1 MFEEEMITWSV
12 DGGGDLFYRSRHR
25 FSITNVGGFIRVL
38 RPDRVS
44 CRYLYFALSCLHSQV
59 VFDWVRK
66 AHPSVIRNVYTAIPL
81 PPLDEQKR
89 IVAILDQA
97 FAALD
102 RARAN
107 AEVNLADANNLFEQ
121 VLHVTFVEAAIG
133 TRALPFA
140 ALCEALTPKTKIK
153 RQDYLEEGL
162 YPIVSQ
168 EARLVSGY
176 WNDLEA
182 LMGLSEP
189 VVVFG
194 DHTCCLKYV
203 DFDFVVG
210 ADGTKVLKPKPG
222 ILAAYLYFGLRSQ
235 PIPEG
240 GYARHFKLL
249 REKCLP

>member
-1 MFEEEMITWSV
+1 M
-12 DGGGDLFYRSRHR
+12 
-25 FSITNVGGFIRVL
+25 
-38 RPDRVS
+38 
-44 CRYLYFALSCLHSQV
+44 
-59 VFDWVRK
+59 
-66 AHPSVIRNVYTAIPL
+66 PL

-107 AEVNLADANNLFEQ
+107 AEANLADANNLFEQ
-121 VLHVTFVEAAIG
+121 VLHATFAEAAVG

-140 ALCEALTPKTKIK
+140 ALCEALTPKARIK

-176 WNDLEA
+176 WNDSET

-194 DHTCCLKYV
+194 DHTRCLKYV

-249 REKCLP
+249 REKCLPELPMDRQVEIAGKLFDMEARSQALAQRYEDQLTDIAALRQSLLQQAFSGQLT